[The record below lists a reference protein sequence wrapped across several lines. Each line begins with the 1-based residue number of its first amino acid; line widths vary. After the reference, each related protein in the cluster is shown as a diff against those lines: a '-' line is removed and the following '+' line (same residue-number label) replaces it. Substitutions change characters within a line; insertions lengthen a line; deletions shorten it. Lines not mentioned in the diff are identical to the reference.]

1 MSATLWDGLVARYC
15 PSLDTDGNGT
25 TTLHNLDG
33 NGAEVGSNDGT
44 LTNMNAATDWVVD
57 TDHGGVRALDL
68 DGVND
73 RIDLYD
79 LPLLA
84 NMTLACWVKTRVYD
98 GPKDLWVKRHSA
110 GTTTVNSSEFLVA
123 FEDTDGLGIAYWS
136 SDGTYSG
143 FIASSFPA
151 SPLNTWTHLGLTLS
165 PSNVV
170 IYINGVGETFSTPFS
185 TRADDSSQLQFGAGN
200 GGSSTRFYD
209 GLVDDLCV
217 FSETKSATDIALLAH
232 SRGIKGTSSRIN
244 RGLINATR

>member
-1 MSATLWDGLVARYC
+1 MSATLWNGLVARYC

-44 LTNMNAATDWVVD
+44 LTDMDAATDWVVSD
-57 TDHGGVRALDL
+57 GKLALDL

-84 NMTLACWVKTRVYD
+84 NMTLSCWVKTRTYS
-98 GPKDLWVKRHSA
+98 GAKDLWTKRHST
-110 GTTTVNSSEFLVA
+110 GTTTLNSSEFLVA
-123 FEDTDGLGIAYWS
+123 FNETDGFGIGYWS

-143 FIASSFPA
+143 FTASSFPT

-170 IYINGVGETFSTPFS
+170 IYINGVGETFSTPFA
-185 TRADDSSQLQFGAGN
+185 TRADGNSQLQFGAAN
-200 GGSSTRFYD
+200 GGTSTRFFD
-209 GLVDDLCV
+209 GLVDDMCV
-217 FSETKSATDIALLAH
+217 FNVAKSATDIAIL
-232 SRGIKGTSSRIN
+232 SGQRGIKVTVPRIN